1 MPVKILVP
9 FKAVSEV
16 AGSTLVINYPNRC
29 SICGSETADYF
40 ETHHLQL
47 RAGRKRPG
55 LYRAKY
61 QINKK
66 YQLKIKVCET
76 CYQAGYLADPDTF
89 DRDPTPLGRLA
100 RIISAGYMIGA
111 IIAAVGLLLLSGLLP
126 DVGLSSDYEIYWK
139 FLAGIGLLII
149 VGMWLLQ
156 RRQQNKIRSEL
167 LARGIKLEKP
177 FRADIFTPVVET
189 VDDPQATALTIGLSD
204 EQWAQECAKHYGWI
218 SQSYETGE
226 KRGIE

>member
-9 FKAVSEV
+9 FKSVSEV
-16 AGSTLVINYPNRC
+16 AGSTLVINHPNRC
-29 SICGSETADYF
+29 SICGNETADYF

-55 LYRAKY
+55 LYRAKF
-61 QINKK
+61 QIIKK

-76 CYQAGYLADPDTF
+76 CYQAGYLTDPDAF
-89 DRDPTPLGRLA
+89 DHDPTPLGTLA
-100 RIISAGYMIGA
+100 RLISAGYMIGA
-111 IIAAVGLLLLSGLLP
+111 VIAAVGLLLLSGLLP
-126 DVGLSSDYEIYWK
+126 DMGLSGDYEKYWK

-149 VGMWLLQ
+149 LGMWLLQ
-156 RRQQNKIRSEL
+156 RQRQNKIRAEL
-167 LARGIKLEKP
+167 LSRGLSLKKP
-177 FRADIFTPVVET
+177 FRADVFTPVVET
-189 VDDPQATALTIGLSD
+189 VDDPQATALTIGFTD
-204 EQWAQECAKHYGWI
+204 DQWAQDCAKHFGWA

>member
-9 FKAVSEV
+9 FKTVSEV
-16 AGSTLVINYPNRC
+16 AGSTLVINHPNRC
-29 SICGSETADYF
+29 SICGNESANYF
-40 ETHHLQL
+40 ETHRLPL

-66 YQLKIKVCET
+66 YRLKIKVCET
-76 CYQAGYLADPDTF
+76 CYQAGYLTDPDAF
-89 DRDPTPLGRLA
+89 DHDPTPLGRLA
-100 RIISAGYMIGA
+100 RLISTGYMIGA
-111 IIAAVGLLLLSGLLP
+111 IIAAAGLLFLSGLLP
-126 DVGLSSDYEIYWK
+126 DAGLSGEFEKYWK

-156 RRQQNKIRSEL
+156 KQRQNKIRTEL
-167 LARGIKLEKP
+167 LAKGLNLQKP
-177 FRADIFTPVVET
+177 YRADIFTPVVET
-189 VDDPQATALTIGLSD
+189 IDDPKAVALTIGFAND
-204 EQWAQECAKHYGWI
+204 QWAQDCAKHFGWE
-218 SQSYETGE
+218 SQPYEPGE